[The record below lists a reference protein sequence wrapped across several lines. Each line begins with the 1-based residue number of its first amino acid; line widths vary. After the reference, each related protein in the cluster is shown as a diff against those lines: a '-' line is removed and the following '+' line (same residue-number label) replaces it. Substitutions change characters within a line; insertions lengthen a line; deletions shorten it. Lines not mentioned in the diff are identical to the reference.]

1 MRQNKKLHVSKSN
14 ILSKDSPFKKLTK
27 IESIQYDQ
35 STQRC
40 VTIPR
45 EESNC
50 CDEPDIIKE
59 IDEHGEI
66 FEELIGVIVVR
77 RIRQIESLYQLDEYL
92 AFNRLL
98 NNKKFPLT
106 NIAFLLFIDVVRWL
120 KELQS

>member
-1 MRQNKKLHVSKSN
+1 MSN

-27 IESIQYDQ
+27 IESNQHDQ
-35 STQRC
+35 STKRC

-50 CDEPDIIKE
+50 CDEFDIIE
-59 IDEHGEI
+59 EVDEHGDI

-77 RIRQIESLYQLDEYL
+77 PIRQIERLYQLDECL
-92 AFNRLL
+92 AFNPLL

-120 KELQS
+120 KGTAILRISMFYKK